1 MSQPHDMERRL
12 TRRLA
17 HDRCEPMSTDD
28 FLARFGAEGQ
38 RQPDPV
44 AAAQSAMRNALPKR
58 FYEAAGVVA
67 RDGLFH
73 VALDGRTARTP
84 ARNPLAVTSEPV
96 AHALAAE
103 WQAQAERIDPARM
116 PLTRLVNSALDG
128 VADQQEPV
136 RAEIVRYAG
145 SDALCYRAGEPE
157 ALVALQDEIWEPIR
171 HAVEA
176 TIGARFVLAEGIVFT
191 QQPADTLAA
200 VTRHVGAIPA
210 PLALAGAHNVMT
222 LTGSTILMLA
232 LVFGHRDADAGWAAA
247 HLDEDYQI
255 GIWGQDEEAAER
267 RAIRRTEFD
276 AAVLLLTQG

>member
-1 MSQPHDMERRL
+1 
-12 TRRLA
+12 
-17 HDRCEPMSTDD
+17 MSTDD
-28 FLARFGAEGQ
+28 FLARFGAEGL

-44 AAAQSAMRNALPKR
+44 AAAQKAMRNALPSR
-58 FYEAAGVVA
+58 FYESAAVLE

-84 ARNPLAVTSEPV
+84 ARNPLAVTSRPV
-96 AHALAAE
+96 AEALAAE
-103 WQAQAERIDPARM
+103 WHAPSDKIDPARM

-128 VADQQEPV
+128 VADQHEAV

-145 SDALCYRAGEPE
+145 SDALCYRAGEPQE
-157 ALVALQDEIWEPIR
+157 LVARQNEIWEPIR
-171 HAVEA
+171 HGVEA
-176 TIGARFVLAEGIVFT
+176 RVGARFILAQGIVFA
-191 QQPADTLAA
+191 QQPQTTLDA
-200 VTRHVGAIPA
+200 VARHVADIPA
-210 PLALAGAHNVMT
+210 PVALAGAHNVMT

-232 LVFGHRDADAGWAAA
+232 LALGQRDADAIWAAA

-255 GIWGQDEEAAER
+255 GIWGQDEDAAER

>member
-1 MSQPHDMERRL
+1 
-12 TRRLA
+12 
-17 HDRCEPMSTDD
+17 MSTDD

-44 AAAQSAMRNALPKR
+44 AAAQQAMRNPLPAR
-58 FYEAAGVVA
+58 FYKEAGVLE

-84 ARNPLAVTSEPV
+84 ARKPLAVGSREI
-96 AHALAAE
+96 AEALAAE
-103 WQAQAERIDPARM
+103 WNAQVERIDPARM

-128 VADQQEPV
+128 VEDQQEAV

-157 ALVALQDEIWEPIR
+157 ALVARQDAVWQPILKG
-171 HAVEA
+171 VEA
-176 TIGARFVLAEGIVFT
+176 LIGARFVLAEGVVFAE
-191 QQPADTLAA
+191 QPAETLAA
-200 VTRHVGAIPA
+200 VARQVERIPA

-222 LTGSTILMLA
+222 LTGSSIILLA
-232 LVFGHRDADAGWAAA
+232 LASGQIDAEAAWNAA

-255 GIWGQDEEAAER
+255 AIWGEDEEAAER
-267 RAIRRTEFD
+267 RAIRRCEFD
-276 AAVLLLTQG
+276 VAALLLMKG

>member
-1 MSQPHDMERRL
+1 
-12 TRRLA
+12 
-17 HDRCEPMSTDD
+17 MSTDD
-28 FLARFGAEGQ
+28 FLARFGAAGQ

-44 AAAQSAMRNALPKR
+44 AAAQQAMRNPLPKR
-58 FYEAAGVVA
+58 FYEKADVLQ

-84 ARNPLAVTSEPV
+84 ARKPLAVASRSV
-96 AHALAAE
+96 ADALVAE
-103 WQAQAERIDPARM
+103 WDAQTGEIDPSRM

-128 VADQQEPV
+128 VAEQDEAV

-157 ALVALQDEIWEPIR
+157 ALVERQD
-171 HAVEA
+171 AVWNPL
-176 TIGARFVLAEGIVFT
+176 IGALEQRIGGRFVMAQGVVFAE
-191 QQPADTLAA
+191 QPQTVLEAVAA
-200 VTRHVGAIPA
+200 RVAKIPA
-210 PLALAGAHNVMT
+210 PVALAGAHNVMT

-232 LVFGHRDADAGWAAA
+232 LAEGLIDADAAWNAA

-267 RAIRRTEFD
+267 RIIRRTEYD
-276 AAVLLLTQG
+276 AAVLLLMQG